1 MQKVAVNT
9 NKWGKVITVTMLPIK
24 LLSTWKVTIK
34 DKPADSEDILKYST
48 YPRLH
53 CLIYNIP
60 QSHEDIPTLKQLVG
74 STDQTYVKL
83 DIHLKNKKGKKC
95 FILSYKPI
103 SYSNLPYRKAYQKNF
118 KTSTP
123 MKHNTV
129 T

>member
-24 LLSTWKVTIK
+24 LPSTWKVTIK

-95 FILSYKPI
+95 FILSYRPN
-103 SYSNLPYRKAYQKNF
+103 NLLQQSTLQKGLPKKLQNL
-118 KTSTP
+118 
-123 MKHNTV
+123 NTHE